1 VTGRVIAAARSY
13 PDWHR
18 SAQESEAA
26 AAVAF
31 WLLLALGP
39 AGLVVIN
46 VLGLVTDQESVAE
59 HLTGIALASP
69 GSFGDLLVSQFAAVA
84 APSPGTWLT
93 DIAMVLVSLW
103 TISAA
108 VAMLLRGLRRGYG
121 LPRQPFSIVRAVAAA
136 TGMLAILALGALAFV
151 IDADSAWQ
159 RAVGAA
165 LSLIAAVVIIV
176 GLHVTATSLRVP
188 WRQTLPGAVLAAVA
202 LAVIQVGYEG
212 LAARLSV
219 TSSGAGDLL
228 GGIVTSMLALW
239 LAALVVLIGPFV
251 NTRLF
256 GGGPVR

>member
-1 VTGRVIAAARSY
+1 VSSY
-13 PDWHR
+13 AQWHR
-18 SAQESEAA
+18 TAQETEAA

-39 AGLVVIN
+39 AGIVVIN
-46 VLGLVTDQESVAE
+46 VLGLVTDQESVAD
-59 HLTGIALASP
+59 HLAGIALASP

-84 APSPGTWLT
+84 APSPGSWRT
-93 DIAMVLVSLW
+93 DVLMVLVSLW

-151 IDADSAWQ
+151 VDAESAWQ

-165 LSLIAAVVIIV
+165 LSLVAAVIIIS
-176 GLHVTATSLRVP
+176 GLHVTATSLRVR
-188 WRQTLPGAVLAAVA
+188 WRQTLPGAVLAALA
-202 LAVIQVGYEG
+202 LALIQVGYES
-212 LAARLSV
+212 LAARLAI
-219 TSSGAGDLL
+219 TSAGSGDLL

-251 NTRLF
+251 NTQLSST
-256 GGGPVR
+256 GPGR